1 MKRIVSL
8 LLQCA
13 LLGSFLSLAGC
24 QTAAPKPPLRPVA
37 RVDLP
42 RFMGDWYVIAHI
54 PTFLEKGAYNAIE
67 SYRLRSDGTIVTTFT
82 FNQDAPDGPRK
93 TYQPKGFVRNTR
105 SNAEWGMQFVWPMQ
119 ADYVIVYLDQQYQQT
134 IIARE
139 QRDYVW
145 IMSRTPRIPAA
156 EYDALTERVRAM
168 GYDMT
173 LLRRVPQVTQP

>member
-1 MKRIVSL
+1 MKNIVFL
-8 LLQCA
+8 LL
-13 LLGSFLSLAGC
+13 FLALAGC
-24 QTAAPKPPLRPVA
+24 QTAPPKAPLQPVA
-37 RVDLP
+37 KVDLP

-54 PTFLEKGAYNAIE
+54 PTFLEKGAYNAVE

-82 FNQDAPDGPRK
+82 FNQDAPDGPKK

-105 SNAEWGMQFVWPMQ
+105 SNAEWGMQFVWPLQ

-145 IMSRTPRIPAA
+145 IMSRTPRVTPA

-168 GYDMT
+168 GYDLT
-173 LLRRVPQVTQP
+173 LLRRVPQQTQPSTGNPP

>member
-1 MKRIVSL
+1 MKRIVYL
-8 LLQCA
+8 PVI
-13 LLGSFLSLAGC
+13 LGFLSLAGC
-24 QTAAPKPPLRPVA
+24 QTTPPKPPLQPVA
-37 RVDLP
+37 SVDLP
-42 RFMGDWYVIAHI
+42 RYMGDWYVIAHI
-54 PTFLEKGAYNAIE
+54 PTFLEKGAYNAVE

-82 FNQDAPDGPRK
+82 FNQDAPDGPLK

-119 ADYVIVYLDQQYQQT
+119 ADYVIVYLDRQYQQT

-145 IMSRTPRIPAA
+145 IMARTPHVSPA

-168 GYDMT
+168 GYDMS
-173 LLRRVPQVTQP
+173 LLRRVPQQTQP

>member
-1 MKRIVSL
+1 MKRISL

-13 LLGSFLSLAGC
+13 LLGGLLSLAGC
-24 QTAAPKPPLRPVA
+24 QTTPPEPPLRPVA
-37 RVDLP
+37 SVDLP
-42 RFMGDWYVIAHI
+42 RYMGDWYVIAHI

-82 FNQDAPDGPRK
+82 FNQDSPDGPRK

-105 SNAEWGMQFVWPMQ
+105 SNAEWGMQFVWPLQ
-119 ADYVIVYLDQQYQQT
+119 ADYVIVYLDQEYQQT

-145 IMSRTPRIPAA
+145 IMARTPRVSAT

-168 GYDMT
+168 GYDMS
-173 LLRRVPQVTQP
+173 LLRRVPQTQP

>member
-1 MKRIVSL
+1 MKKLLPL
-8 LLQCA
+8 LLV
-13 LLGSFLSLAGC
+13 LLAGC
-24 QTAAPKPPLRPVA
+24 QSAPPKPPLRPVA
-37 RVDLP
+37 SVDLP

-82 FNQDAPDGPRK
+82 FNQDSPDGPLK

-105 SNAEWGMQFVWPMQ
+105 SNAEWGMQFVWPLQ

-145 IMSRTPRIPAA
+145 IMSRTPRITPA

-173 LLRRVPQVTQP
+173 LMRRVPQQTQSSTGNPP